1 MKRTSILSGLAAG
14 LLTTAPAFAGQWDG
28 NFDLQGSILNDL
40 DKPAYVGTSAT
51 AEKPRIDI
59 YVGFTGPDLDA
70 SGFAVGRAGPEKGQG
85 DTYGWA
91 VLDVS
96 R

>member
-1 MKRTSILSGLAAG
+1 MKRSTIFTGLAAG
-14 LLTTAPAFAGQWDG
+14 VLITSPAFAGQWDG

-40 DKPAYVGTSAT
+40 DKPAYVGTSA
-51 AEKPRIDI
+51 AEAMPRIDI
-59 YVGFTGPDLDA
+59 YGAFAGPDLDA

-91 VLDVS
+91 VLDVG